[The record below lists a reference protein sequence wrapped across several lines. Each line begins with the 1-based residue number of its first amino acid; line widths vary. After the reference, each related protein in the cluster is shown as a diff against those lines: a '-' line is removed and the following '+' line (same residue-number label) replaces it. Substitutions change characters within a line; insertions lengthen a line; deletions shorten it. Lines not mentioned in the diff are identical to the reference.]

1 VSRSRVPRRL
11 APWANT
17 RTMHDSSLDTVAT
30 SPPTE
35 VRRQV
40 TRLKLTSRCWE
51 MSPRHGD
58 PYWIPCS
65 MRVRRRT
72 DSLAGRADAGGRV
85 RFRSSVARGRRR
97 AVRSLGLDSP
107 AGARVGGTTGVTIA
121 FRGSAVCVFQWRF
134 GMPAAGTYD
143 PRDFFRSGS
152 VTPTHLRQEPI
163 VTSAV
168 CNFDS
173 ADVLGG
179 CGASGGE
186 RDAPV

>member
-17 RTMHDSSLDTVAT
+17 RTMHDSSLNTVAT

-40 TRLKLTSRCWE
+40 TRLKLTSDCWE
-51 MSPRHGD
+51 MSPRRGD
-58 PYWIPCS
+58 PYWIPSS
-65 MRVRRRT
+65 MRVHRRT

-97 AVRSLGLDSP
+97 AVRLE
-107 AGARVGGTTGVTIA
+107 ARLTSWCTRGGTAGVTIA
-121 FRGSAVCVFQWRF
+121 FRDSAVCVFQWRF

-152 VTPTHLRQEPI
+152 VTPTHLRHEPI
-163 VTSAV
+163 VTSAI

>member
-1 VSRSRVPRRL
+1 VGKHTHHARFELGHRRDEPADGGAPAGDSAQTHVSL
-11 APWANT
+11 
-17 RTMHDSSLDTVAT
+17 LG
-30 SPPTE
+30 
-35 VRRQV
+35 
-40 TRLKLTSRCWE
+40 K
-51 MSPRHGD
+51 SPRHGD
-58 PYWIPCS
+58 PYWIPSS
-65 MRVRRRT
+65 MRVHRRT
-72 DSLAGRADAGGRV
+72 DSLARRADAGGRV
-85 RFRSSVARGRRR
+85 RFRRSVARGRRR
-97 AVRSLGLDSP
+97 AVRALGLDSP

>member
-1 VSRSRVPRRL
+1 VGKHTHHARPELQHRRDEPADGGAPAGDSAQTHVSLLGNVASSWGPVLDPLQHAGASTYRFTRRSCRRRWSRAVQEL
-11 APWANT
+11 GCT
-17 RTMHDSSLDTVAT
+17 G
-30 SPPTE
+30 PPTGSS
-35 VRRQV
+35 
-40 TRLKLTSRCWE
+40 RLRARLTSWCTR
-51 MSPRHGD
+51 
-58 PYWIPCS
+58 
-65 MRVRRRT
+65 
-72 DSLAGRADAGGRV
+72 
-85 RFRSSVARGRRR
+85 
-97 AVRSLGLDSP
+97 
-107 AGARVGGTTGVTIA
+107 GGTTGVTIA

>member
-1 VSRSRVPRRL
+1 VGKHTHHARPELEHRRDEPADGG
-11 APWANT
+11 APAGDSAQTHASLMGNVASSWGPVLNPQQHAGASTYRFT
-17 RTMHDSSLDTVAT
+17 R
-30 SPPTE
+30 
-35 VRRQV
+35 
-40 TRLKLTSRCWE
+40 RC
-51 MSPRHGD
+51 
-58 PYWIPCS
+58 
-65 MRVRRRT
+65 
-72 DSLAGRADAGGRV
+72 RADAGGRV

-97 AVRSLGLDSP
+97 AVRALGLDSP